1 MLIGIGSKKPPEDVV
16 DLLLDCHT
24 RIRSFSRLAV
34 RIAERTEVADA
45 EIAEA
50 AARVRRYF
58 SVALPLHVADEEE
71 SIVPRLTGRDPAV
84 DAALA
89 RMEEEHEGH
98 EEDLR
103 RLVAICAALEEAP
116 ATLPS
121 VRAELAEVGTRLVR
135 AFDEH
140 LRSEE
145 ETIFP
150 ALRSFLPK
158 SEREAIF
165 AELRARRRS
174 I

>member
-34 RIAERTEVADA
+34 RIAEQTEAGEK

-58 SVALPLHVADEEE
+58 SVALPLHVADEEG
-71 SIVPRLTGRDPAV
+71 SIVPRLSGRDPAV

-89 RMEEEHEGH
+89 RMEDEHEGH
-98 EEDLR
+98 TEDLR
-103 RLVAICAALEEAP
+103 RLVEICAALEQAP
-116 ATLPS
+116 SGLPA
-121 VRAELAEVGTRLVR
+121 VRAELAEVGARLVR
-135 AFDEH
+135 DFDEH

-150 ALRSFLPK
+150 AIRSLLPEA
-158 SEREAIF
+158 ERVAIF
-165 AELRARRRS
+165 AELRARRRA